1 MSEYMT
7 LQAINKKW
15 GIPVVTL
22 VSWIKR
28 GILPKHQIAPFARIY
43 IDPKDIPIHLRKRK
57 K

>member
-1 MSEYMT
+1 MT